1 MLRSADVA
9 KMLPCV
15 PAAMTATEATNT
27 MKSAGG
33 EARSRPASGSEVGAG
48 GPGAVGRGGGRIGRV
63 RRISVSSQGLG
74 RGVNPGAWGQGSSAG
89 GQGLSPMTQKGFL
102 AKRKRPCHPR

>member
-48 GPGAVGRGGGRIGRV
+48 GPGAVGGGVGGSGGSAESLSAARV
-63 RRISVSSQGLG
+63 WVGVSTLGLG
-74 RGVNPGAWGQGSSAG
+74 VRGQARAG
-89 GQGLSPMTQKGFL
+89 R
-102 AKRKRPCHPR
+102 AYHR